1 MNREQQPV
9 NYRLFLLVI
18 TVVFVPGIAR
28 AVDSEARSS
37 QSVQLQSAAGLQPK
51 APQEKEISRA
61 AVFTRPA
68 LPANVVPAQGSLF
81 MPRNEKIRI
90 LPLTVAKVPVAS
102 VFSKTVQPSVFK
114 PHPVAQP
121 AVSPLQ
127 PLAEKAAVD
136 KTS

>member
-9 NYRLFLLVI
+9 NCRLFLLIMTVI
-18 TVVFVPGIAR
+18 FVPGIAR
-28 AVDSEARSS
+28 AVDSETRGS
-37 QSVQLQSAAGLQPK
+37 QAVQLQSAGGHQPK
-51 APQEKEISRA
+51 SPQKNEVPKA
-61 AVFTRPA
+61 AGFVRPA
-68 LPANVVPAQGSLF
+68 LPANVVPAQASVF

-90 LPLTVAKVPVAS
+90 LPLTFAKVPAAS
-102 VFSKTVQPSVFK
+102 VFSKPAQPSVFK

-136 KTS
+136 QTS